1 MSSDAARPED
11 RGSGASQPRLAVAL
25 APISAAIFV
34 FGAVYGTVGARV
46 MGTPMTLLSSAIVF
60 SGALQFTVAGLLLAG
75 AGAPA
80 LLAAALTLNV
90 RHVLLGAVLRPRIQ
104 TSLLERASAAWF
116 LLDETVGLALT
127 REGDAARI
135 LWRAGPACYVA
146 WLGGTAVGVIG
157 GSVDA
162 LQSAAEAVFPV
173 LFIGLAALSCRNRSG
188 AVRAVGAAALTAAV
202 AVVWPD
208 VRALAPV
215 FAALLVAIPGGDS

>member
-1 MSSDAARPED
+1 MTSAGEDRARP
-11 RGSGASQPRLAVAL
+11 SQPRLAVAL
-25 APISAAIFV
+25 APIAAAIFV

-46 MGTPMTLLSSAIVF
+46 MGTSMTLLSSAIVF

-80 LLAAALTLNV
+80 VIAAAVTLNV
-90 RHVLLGAVLRPRIQ
+90 RHILLGAVLRPRINV
-104 TSLLERASAAWF
+104 SPLRRAGAAWF

-127 REGDAARI
+127 RGEDAARI
-135 LWRAGPACYVA
+135 LWRAGPVCYVA
-146 WLGGTAVGVIG
+146 WIAGTAVGLVG

-188 AVRAVGAAALTAAV
+188 AVRAVAAALITGVV
-202 AVVWPD
+202 ALVWTD

-215 FAALLVAIPGGDS
+215 FAALLVAFPGGDS

>member
-1 MSSDAARPED
+1 MNSSAHNDNDPGPTSD
-11 RGSGASQPRLAVAL
+11 PKLAVAL
-25 APISAAIFV
+25 APIAAAIFV

-60 SGALQFTVAGLLLAG
+60 SGALQFTIAGLLLAG

-90 RHVLLGAVLRPRIQ
+90 RHVLLGAVLRPRIHA
-104 TSLLERASAAWF
+104 SLLARAGAAWF

-135 LWRAGPACYVA
+135 LWRAGPVCYVA
-146 WLGGTAVGVIG
+146 WLAGTAAGVLG

-188 AVRAVGAAALTAAV
+188 AIRALAAAAITGVV
-202 AVVWPD
+202 AIVWPD
-208 VRALAPV
+208 ARSLAPV
-215 FAALLVAIPGGDS
+215 FAALLVAIPRGDS

>member
-1 MSSDAARPED
+1 MTPAAGKGRD
-11 RGSGASQPRLAVAL
+11 GARATEPRLAVAL
-25 APISAAIFV
+25 APIAAAIFV
-34 FGAVYGTVGARV
+34 FGAVYGTVGTRV
-46 MGTPMTLLSSAIVF
+46 MGSPMTLLSSALVF

-90 RHVLLGAVLRPRIQ
+90 RHVLLGAVLRPRIH
-104 TSLLERASAAWF
+104 TSPLKRAGVAWF

-127 REGDAARI
+127 RADDAARI
-135 LWRAGPACYVA
+135 LWQAGPICYVA
-146 WLGGTAVGVIG
+146 WLAGTAVGLIG

-188 AVRAVGAAALTAAV
+188 AVRTVAAALITGVV
-202 AVVWPD
+202 ALVWPD
-208 VRALAPV
+208 ARALAPV
-215 FAALLVAIPGGDS
+215 FAAIAVALPGGDS

>member
-1 MSSDAARPED
+1 MTPEGDQAR
-11 RGSGASQPRLAVAL
+11 ASEPRLAVAL
-25 APISAAIFV
+25 APIAAAIFV

-46 MGTPMTLLSSAIVF
+46 MGSPMTLLSSAIVF

-80 LLAAALTLNV
+80 LLAAAVTLNV
-90 RHVLLGAVLRPRIQ
+90 RHVLLGAVLRSRIH
-104 TSLLERASAAWF
+104 SSPLKRAGAAWF

-135 LWRAGPACYVA
+135 LWRAGPVCYVA
-146 WLGGTAVGVIG
+146 WLGGTAVGLVG

-162 LQSAAEAVFPV
+162 LQSGAEAVFPV

-188 AVRAVGAAALTAAV
+188 AVRAVAAA
-202 AVVWPD
+202 VVTGVIALVWTD
-208 VRALAPV
+208 VRSLAPV
-215 FAALLVAIPGGDS
+215 LAALVVAIPGGDS

>member
-1 MSSDAARPED
+1 VNSLAGDGGDRA
-11 RGSGASQPRLAVAL
+11 RGSEPRLAVAL
-25 APISAAIFV
+25 APIAAAIFV

-46 MGTPMTLLSSAIVF
+46 MGSPMTLLSSAIVF

-80 LLAAALTLNV
+80 LIAAAVTLNV
-90 RHVLLGAVLRPRIQ
+90 RHILLGAVLRPRIKVP
-104 TSLLERASAAWF
+104 LLQRAGAAWF

-127 REGDAARI
+127 RGDDAARI
-135 LWRAGPACYVA
+135 LWRAGPVCYVA
-146 WLGGTAVGVIG
+146 WLAGTAVGLVG

-188 AVRAVGAAALTAAV
+188 AVRAVAAGVITGVVAL
-202 AVVWPD
+202 VWTD

-215 FAALLVAIPGGDS
+215 LAALVVAIPGGDS

>member
-1 MSSDAARPED
+1 MTPEGDQAR
-11 RGSGASQPRLAVAL
+11 ASEPRLAVAL
-25 APISAAIFV
+25 APIAAAIFV

-46 MGTPMTLLSSAIVF
+46 MGSPMTLLSSAIVF

-80 LLAAALTLNV
+80 LLAAAVTLNV
-90 RHVLLGAVLRPRIQ
+90 RHVLLGAVLRPRLH
-104 TSLLERASAAWF
+104 SSPLKRAGAAWF

-135 LWRAGPACYVA
+135 LWRAGPVCYVA
-146 WLGGTAVGVIG
+146 WLGGTAVGLVG

-162 LQSAAEAVFPV
+162 LQSGAEAVFPV

-188 AVRAVGAAALTAAV
+188 AVRAVAAA
-202 AVVWPD
+202 VVTGVIALVWTD
-208 VRALAPV
+208 VRSLAPV
-215 FAALLVAIPGGDS
+215 LAALVVAIPGGDS